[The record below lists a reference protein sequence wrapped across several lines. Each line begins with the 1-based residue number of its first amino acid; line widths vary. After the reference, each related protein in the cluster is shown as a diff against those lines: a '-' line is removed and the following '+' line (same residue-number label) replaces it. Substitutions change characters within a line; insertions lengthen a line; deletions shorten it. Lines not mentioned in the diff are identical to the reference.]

1 MNGSGLR
8 RCVGEG
14 RRGGTGAGR
23 RLLVIL
29 GLLCLLATAALAT
42 AGAASGQTFSNH
54 GRYFSEPFKAI
65 DSRYWTDQVSGGVE
79 MTIQQGLIFSVP
91 AELTEA
97 SFQGLVA
104 PTQDFYIKSGARF
117 ELGISYVCST
127 WPRAN
132 GTSIV
137 LMATVFDKTN
147 TKQLY
152 QMSLGRQSNNYSRNE
167 EFSVSVWGPKKK
179 HLWKVV
185 PADDT
190 YGYLEIRHDEDGFAL
205 VAAKSRTSSHKS
217 LVYRFTPTVKKF
229 GKTTWSFMVQGQQAY
244 WAFQP
249 VTVRLARFHAYAPKG
264 GFHRPP
270 TAW

>member
-1 MNGSGLR
+1 MDGSGLR
-8 RCVGEG
+8 RRILGR
-14 RRGGTGAGR
+14 RRGGAGAGR

-29 GLLCLLATAALAT
+29 CLLCLPTTAALAT

-54 GRYFSEPFKAI
+54 GRYFSEPFNAI
-65 DSRYWTDQVSGGVE
+65 DPRYWTDQVSGGVE

-91 AELTEA
+91 AELTET

-104 PTQDFYIKSGARF
+104 PTQHFFIKSGARF
-117 ELGISYVCST
+117 ELGINYVCST
-127 WPRAN
+127 WPQAN

-137 LMATVFDKTN
+137 LTATVFNRAN
-147 TKQLY
+147 TKQLF
-152 QMSLGRQSNNYSRNE
+152 QMSLGRQSNNYTRNE

-185 PADDT
+185 PADGT

-205 VAAKSRTSSHKS
+205 EAARTMTSAKKS
-217 LVYRFTPTVKKF
+217 LLFKFTPTVKNF

-249 VTVRLARFHAYAPKG
+249 VTVRLARFHAFAPKG
-264 GFHRPP
+264 GFHRP
-270 TAW
+270 TATW